1 VDVRM
6 MPPMNPDG
14 WRQALLLALGA
25 LGLVL
30 ASLLVAVS

>member
-1 VDVRM
+1 
-6 MPPMNPDG
+6 MNPDG
-14 WRQALLLALGA
+14 IKQALLLALGA